1 MNVSAVTS
9 LGLPPAA
16 AAAAE
21 GALLPRD
28 PAPGAARPNSPADVR
43 KAAAQFEAILLR
55 QLLSPAIEPLMNGGL
70 AGATGTGGGVYGYML
85 TDVLATSLS
94 QGGGLGLAQL
104 LTQQL
109 SPRGTPAADAA
120 GTAAADA
127 PLSSN

>member
-1 MNVSAVTS
+1 MNVSAVMNQ
-9 LGLPPAA
+9 GIPPAA
-16 AAAAE
+16 AE
-21 GALLPRD
+21 ALLPRD
-28 PAPGAARPNSPADVR
+28 TAPGAVRPNAPADVR

-70 AGATGTGGGVYGYML
+70 AGASGTGGGVYGYML

-109 SPRGTPAADAA
+109 SPRGTPPADPAGTPAAD
-120 GTAAADA
+120 GT
-127 PLSSN
+127 PSSL